1 MSEENIKL
9 LRDGLKNYKIDC
21 DDIMLDRFETYREI
35 LVDFNQH
42 MNLTG
47 SQTKERYISS
57 TS

>member
-35 LVDFNQH
+35 LVDFK
-42 MNLTG
+42 
-47 SQTKERYISS
+47 SVS
-57 TS
+57 